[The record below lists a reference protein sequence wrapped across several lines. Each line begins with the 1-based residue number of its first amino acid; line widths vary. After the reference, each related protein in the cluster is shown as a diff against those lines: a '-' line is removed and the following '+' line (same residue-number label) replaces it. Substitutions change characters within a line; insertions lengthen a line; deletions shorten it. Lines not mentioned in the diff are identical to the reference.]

1 MKLLELLDTKGSTSL
16 PNTSVEMALGNLQ
29 TTVPSMDLPISPE
42 ESSWVTF
49 TDPERLSR
57 TFNFGN
63 FSNID
68 YFVNEL
74 LKYQEAVS
82 HHAKIIIDH
91 RDVTVETYTHDINT
105 VTEQDKNLAKFCDEI
120 YNDVRFFIRDGS

>member
-1 MKLLELLDTKGSTSL
+1 MKLLELLDTKGTTSL

-42 ESSWVTF
+42 ESSWVTL

-57 TFNFGN
+57 TFNFDN
-63 FSNID
+63 FSNIN

-74 LKYQEAVS
+74 LKYQESAS
-82 HHAKIIIDH
+82 HHAKIIIDY
-91 RDVTVETYTHDINT
+91 RDVTVETYTHDLNA
-105 VTEQDKNLAKFCDEI
+105 VTEQDKNLAKLCDEI
-120 YNDVRFFIRDGS
+120 YNDVRFFTRDIP